1 MLGDFVPVK
10 LGFDDGE
17 RVRYMVATED
27 YSGFLLFCFENGKV
41 AKVPLSA
48 YQTKT
53 NRKKLANAYSAKNP
67 IVEIL
72 YIRDDC
78 GILLRSTNNRALM
91 FNSAMLL
98 PKSTRDSIGVQVMTL
113 RAKAKLESAAEVP
126 ESRVAE
132 LQKYAAKNIP
142 AAGGMAKDM
151 ELSGQMTL

>member
-1 MLGDFVPVK
+1 MNLQDCV
-10 LGFDDGE
+10 
-17 RVRYMVATED
+17 
-27 YSGFLLFCFENGKV
+27 SLF
-41 AKVPLSA
+41 
-48 YQTKT
+48 
-53 NRKKLANAYSAKNP
+53 ANAYSAKNP

-78 GILLRSTNNRALM
+78 EILLRSTNNRALM